1 MANFL
6 MALLKAVKD
15 KQTVKIYFMGDYG
28 VVIAIFR
35 NGELKWVESTWGM
48 GLKEL
53 RRAID
58 WGGGK
63 FSVKGV
69 PAEDSAKENVSLK
82 SHELVR
88 TLLSWEVASLKLPT
102 LSQQAPRELAP
113 EFVRVLLAH
122 IPDGEPEPA
131 DGPRLIS
138 FIRESKDFTGFLK
151 FSNSNV
157 KGALF
162 VAEGQAFAAVAL
174 KGGRVLYGTEAL
186 DAGVQEAGLT
196 IRPVRKDIF
205 AVVPMAAP
213 LIGRGPTPVENV
225 EEFVK
230 ESKVNE
236 VHLLHVHVQHAH
248 ALGLVYREVFVGAL
262 GRTKEGKVGTFPLAI
277 LVRMKML
284 PGSAAEAYTY
294 TIPK

>member
-6 MALLKAVKD
+6 TVLLKAVKD
-15 KQTVKIYFMGDYG
+15 KQTVKIYFMGEYG

-35 NGELKWVESTWGM
+35 EGELKWVESTWGM

-53 RRAID
+53 RRAIE

-69 PAEDSAKENVSLK
+69 PTEDVAKENVSLK
-82 SHELVR
+82 PHELLR
-88 TLLSWEVASLKLPT
+88 TLFAWEVASLRLPT
-102 LSQQAPRELAP
+102 ISRQEPRNLSPD
-113 EFVRVLLAH
+113 FVKVLLSH
-122 IPDGEPEPA
+122 IPEGKTERG

-138 FIRESKDFTGFLK
+138 FLRENKDFTGFLK
-151 FSNSNV
+151 FTNSRV
-157 KGALF
+157 SGALF
-162 VAEGQAFAAVAL
+162 AASGQALAAVAL
-174 KGGRVLYGTEAL
+174 TDKGVLYGSEAL
-186 DAGVQEAGLT
+186 DAGVQEVELKLEVVN
-196 IRPVRKDIF
+196 RDVF

-213 LIGRGPTPVENV
+213 LIGQGPREIENV

-230 ESKVNE
+230 ESRVNE

-262 GRTKEGKVGTFPLAI
+262 ARTKEGKVGSFPLAI

-284 PGSAAEAYTY
+284 PGSKAEAYTY
-294 TIPK
+294 VIPK